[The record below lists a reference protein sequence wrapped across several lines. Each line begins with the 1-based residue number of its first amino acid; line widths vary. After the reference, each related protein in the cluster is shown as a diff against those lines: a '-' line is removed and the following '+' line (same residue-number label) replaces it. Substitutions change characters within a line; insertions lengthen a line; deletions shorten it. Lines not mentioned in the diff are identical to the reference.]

1 MGKALATLKNK
12 WSELSPGSPF
22 DYNFMDDRFANL
34 YRPELQLKKAASM
47 ATALNL
53 LIVFM
58 GIFGIVAFTL
68 ARRVKEIAVRKVLGA
83 DVKNILFL
91 FFKDYGVLMIIANII
106 AWPLVYLATDRWLQ
120 NYAYRVQQDIYPY
133 LLVTIIL
140 FIAAFIFIAAQCYR
154 AATGNPVKSLRAE

>member
-1 MGKALATLKNK
+1 
-12 WSELSPGSPF
+12 
-22 DYNFMDDRFANL
+22 MDDKFARL
-34 YRPELQLKKAASM
+34 YGPELQLKKAANM
-47 ATALNL
+47 ATVLNL

-91 FFKDYGVLMIIANII
+91 FFKDYGVLMIIASII

-120 NYAYRVQQDIYPY
+120 NYANRVHQDIVPY
-133 LLVTIIL
+133 LLVTGTL
-140 FIAAFIFIAAQCYR
+140 FLTAFIFIAAQCYK
-154 AATGNPVKSLRAE
+154 AAAGNPVKSLRAE